1 LVLLAS
7 TILAFGLAVYLFN
20 WDNKNRTRHGS
31 PAMALLV
38 LVPYLASIL
47 AR

>member
-1 LVLLAS
+1 MVLLAS
-7 TILAFGLAVYLFN
+7 SVLAFGLAVYLFN
-20 WDNKNRTRHGS
+20 WDNKNRARRGH
-31 PAMALLV
+31 PVMALLV